1 MGVIRNI
8 INRLRQGGA
17 ALGVIQSLNKVT
29 DHPKIAINS
38 KEYDRIAENLKY
50 FEGDFPNVKYRNT
63 YGREL
68 TRPFNSLNIAK
79 VSVRRLASIIFN
91 EQMKLEIK
99 GNDTANDFVH
109 DTLTNNGF
117 LKNFD
122 EYLESCLAL
131 GGLAMR
137 PYYDGKKIDI
147 SYIQAPVFYPLR
159 SNTNDISEAAIVSV
173 TTQTKGNKEYYYT
186 LIEFH
191 EWEGDT
197 YVITNELYESTEK
210 NVVGTKVALNTVY
223 EDLQERVPITGLSRP
238 LFVYLKPFSKNN
250 KDITSPLGLSIYD
263 NAKNTMNLINEIH
276 DQFKWEFKIG
286 QARIGVTD
294 DMLTTKLDENDNI
307 IQYFDTDQNIFVN
320 TGDKQDGGTV
330 GDLTVPIRSSDFI
343 AGMTSS
349 LKVFEMEI
357 GLSSGTFS
365 FDSKGLRTATEIVSE
380 NSMTYQTRNS
390 HLSNVE
396 RAIKELIISILE
408 LAKGIVVDGGKNL
421 YSGEIPTFD
430 DITLNFDDGV
440 FLDKTA
446 QLEYWSKA
454 AAAGFVSKQYVMK
467 EALDLSDEQIKE
479 ILKQIKEEQRPPID
493 EFDSRMYGG
502 E

>member
-1 MGVIRNI
+1 MGIIRNL

-38 KEYDRIAENLKY
+38 KEYDRIADNLVY
-50 FEGDFPNVKYRNT
+50 YEGEFPKVKYRNT
-63 YGREL
+63 YGQKC
-68 TRPFNSLNIAK
+68 TRPFNSLNVAK

-91 EQMKLEIK
+91 EQMKFEIK
-99 GNDTANDFVH
+99 ENEAANDFVH

-117 LKNFD
+117 FKNFE

-137 PYYDGKKIDI
+137 PYYDGEKIDI
-147 SYIQAPVFYPLR
+147 SYIQAPVFYPLQ
-159 SNTNDISEAAIVSV
+159 SNTNDVSEAAIVSV
-173 TTQTKGNKEYYYT
+173 TTHAKGDKQYYYT

-210 NVVGTKVALNTVY
+210 NVVGTKVALGTIY
-223 EDLQERVPITGLSRP
+223 EDLQERVSITGLSRP
-238 LFVYLKPFSKNN
+238 LFIYLKPFSKNN

-263 NAKNTMNLINEIH
+263 NAKNTMNLLNEIY
-276 DQFKWEFKIG
+276 DKFKWEFKIG

-294 DMLTTKLDENDNI
+294 DMLTTKLDENDNV

-320 TGDKQDGGTV
+320 MGDKQDGGAV
-330 GDLTVPIRSSDFI
+330 GNLTVPIRAEDFI

-365 FDSKGLRTATEIVSE
+365 FDSQGLKTATEIVSE

-408 LAKGIVVDGGKNL
+408 LAKGIVVESGKNL
-421 YSGEIPTFD
+421 YSGEIPDFE
-430 DITLNFDDGV
+430 DIILNFDDGV

-446 QLEYWSKA
+446 QLDYWTKA

-467 EALDLSDEQIKE
+467 EALDLSDEQIE
-479 ILKQIKEEQRPPID
+479 TILEQIREEQRPQFNGLDAQI
-493 EFDSRMYGG
+493 YGG